1 MVLDIGVSYH
11 YESQSAFDVAASSNN
26 TPVFL
31 VGFAPN
37 ATEADFPL
45 NTLVLIDSP
54 TKAEQV
60 FGMNLTAN
68 DFVLP
73 VEILHRNGCQFIV
86 CVRVAKGENTSGD
99 IDNIIGTDQPRTGLN
114 LLKSFYSEYGEY
126 PIVFAICNEA
136 IAIMSDNT
144 IISKILAIANDA
156 NSSYVFNFGEGT
168 TVTAAVT
175 ARQAN
180 TAFGTKNYRL
190 IPCYGT
196 LYHTDTP
203 AKKEPLKYHLMAAF
217 ASVFEDNPGWSP
229 GGQLAMGV
237 NKIVETMVLSTTDE
251 NSDNEKLTDEGV
263 VCPNR
268 ITLPVEEIT
277 GTVAKNSIVT
287 WGSRNG
293 AYPDDQRQ
301 FSYLQALPF
310 RDAIKGV
317 LDARS
322 VLFLHRPCDVANGRA
337 IEQSCNNTLS
347 EWDVK
352 TRFLESRS
360 DFTGNYLVFNV
371 LYSIKNVT
379 ERLHFNITLLV
390 DKGW

>member
-1 MVLDIGVSYH
+1 MVLDLGVSYS

-31 VGFAPN
+31 IGFAPN
-37 ATEADFPL
+37 AVEADFPL
-45 NTLVLIDSP
+45 DTLVLIDSP

-60 FGMNLTAN
+60 FGANLTDN

-73 VEILHRNGCQFIV
+73 VEILHRNGCRFIV
-86 CVRVAKGENTSGD
+86 CVRVEKGVDEATD
-99 IDNIIGTDQPRTGLN
+99 LTNIIGTDQPRTGLN

-126 PIVFAICNEA
+126 PIVFAICNEVVGT
-136 IAIMSDNT
+136 DDT
-144 IISKILAIANDA
+144 ILTDILAIANDA
-156 NSSYVFNFGEGT
+156 NSSYVFNFAEGT
-168 TVTAAVT
+168 LVTDAVT
-175 ARQAN
+175 TRQTDAG
-180 TAFGTKNYRL
+180 FGTKDYRL

-229 GGQLAMGV
+229 GGQLAAGV
-237 NKIVETMVLSTTDE
+237 DKIVETMVLSTTDE

-268 ITLPVEEIT
+268 ITIPVEDIT

-287 WGSRNG
+287 WGTRNG
-293 AYPDDQRQ
+293 AYPDDQTQ

-322 VLFLHRPCDVANGRA
+322 TLFLHRPCDVANGRA
-337 IEQSCNNTLS
+337 IERSCNNILG

-352 TRFLESRS
+352 TKLLESRS
-360 DFTGNYLVFNV
+360 DFVNNYLEFNV
-371 LYSIKNVT
+371 LYSINNVT
-379 ERLHFNITLLV
+379 ERLHFNITLVV
-390 DKGW
+390 DQGR